1 MNLLKKIVKK
11 IKDGFTEAQLR
22 VKLEAFV
29 NGQAAKHHNDIVTF
43 ELWTAQAIREGS
55 YDRAFQY
62 FESIRSHKERIEKL
76 NEFKAYLLSE
86 VKDEEDDN

>member
-1 MNLLKKIVKK
+1 MNLLKKMIKK

-22 VKLEAFV
+22 VKLEAYV
-29 NGQAAKHHNDIVTF
+29 NGQVAKHHNDITDS
-43 ELWTAQAIREGS
+43 ELRIAQAIREGN

-62 FESIRSHKERIEKL
+62 FESIRFHKERIEKL